1 MKLNKINVKKILYIA
16 LLSIL
21 GLIFVASLAFG
32 IIAAFTTDARES
44 IEVWYSEKME
54 KEISLLKHSITWLL
68 ISATSL
74 VFTLS
79 FKDFKKK
86 FID

>member
-1 MKLNKINVKKILYIA
+1 MKSKKINVKKILYIA
-16 LLSIL
+16 LLSVL
-21 GLIFVASLAFG
+21 GLIFVASLTFG
-32 IIAAFTTDARES
+32 VIAAFTNDAREN
-44 IEVWYSEKME
+44 IEVWYNEEFE
-54 KEISLLKHSITWLL
+54 KEISLLKQSITWLL
-68 ISATSL
+68 ISATLL

>member
-1 MKLNKINVKKILYIA
+1 MKSKKINVKKILYIA
-16 LLSIL
+16 LLSVL
-21 GLIFVASLAFG
+21 GLIFVASLTFG
-32 IIAAFTTDARES
+32 VIAAFTNDARES
-44 IEVWYSEKME
+44 IEVWYNEEFE
-54 KEISLLKHSITWLL
+54 KEISLLKQSITWLL
-68 ISATSL
+68 ISATLL